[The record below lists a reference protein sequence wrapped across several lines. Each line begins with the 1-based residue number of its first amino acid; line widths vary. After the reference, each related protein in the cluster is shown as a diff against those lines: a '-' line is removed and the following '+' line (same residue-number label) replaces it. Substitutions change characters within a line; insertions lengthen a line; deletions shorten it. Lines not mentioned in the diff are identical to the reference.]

1 METQLVVD
9 EKDLVDSFSIILSEL
24 CQDQLINEMTI
35 AEDLHRPVY
44 LALSKLIEFEQI
56 IANYIIQ
63 NLSKVLPI
71 FSKCLSRAQ
80 ELIKDRLK
88 EDMSQ
93 LRVKFNLHLRIDCQ
107 GLMHINQIFRTKVPK
122 CTDIGKFISFK
133 GTVVRTGM
141 VKMLE
146 TRKLYECGKCS
157 TLVSQSYD
165 REQYNSIPKP
175 IICTAGSAPGAE
187 PCDSTKFKMIA
198 TDAGDI
204 ANSCKDYQE
213 VKVQEH
219 VGKLA
224 VGTIPRSIIVI
235 LEDDLVDTCKAGDDI
250 TISGLVFQRFKTFY
264 KSDRC
269 LVEIA
274 LFSNHLKVH
283 NEQKT
288 SLLSDQFELEFK
300 LFWENYKTKPFTA
313 RDQILKSFCPKIYG
327 LFIVKLAV
335 MLVLC
340 GGVAK
345 YDQSGLKLR
354 GDPHILLVGDP
365 GTGKSQFLRYAAHV
379 SPRAV
384 LTTGIGSTN
393 AGLTV
398 AAVRDGG
405 EWQLEA
411 GALVLAD
418 RGLCCI
424 DEFGSIRENDKTA
437 IHEAMEQQTVSVA
450 KAGMVCKLNSR
461 CSVLAATNPKGKYD
475 PTQNLEVNIALGSP
489 LLSRFDVI
497 IVLLDSQNLEW
508 DNTISNFILNNEIS
522 KNEVEKEQLKNK
534 TVFPNDVEN
543 NANDKQSNHGENTKL
558 WNLEMIQA
566 YISYTKIKFQP
577 KMTENS
583 NLVLKSYYQLQRNS
597 DVRNVARTTVRL
609 LESLIR
615 LSQAHAR
622 LTCKNEV
629 SISDAIIAIMLIES
643 SMQTSALMK
652 ITSALHAGFSKDPEL
667 EHFNIE
673 CAVLEKLGLEYLMP
687 KQPTNLEEEA
697 NLNSNNELRNFSP
710 AENQENLS
718 PNISSMAQNTPK
730 KSILS
735 QATGSEVFVSQW
747 EESPNQ
753 ISKKIKMDLEKFK
766 YTNPQVEKEETL
778 ESINNG
784 DDLENVMSCL
794 LEEERENKEPEKDS
808 GKRRENYNEEIDIEE
823 LDNMMME
830 FADDQADFNDI
841 DICNSANSSFPNP
854 SLSLGKTPN
863 S

>member
-133 GTVVRTGM
+133 GKITV
-141 VKMLE
+141 LS
-146 TRKLYECGKCS
+146 RKLIGNKKGLLYGRGC
-157 TLVSQSYD
+157 QSYD

-187 PCDSTKFKMIA
+187 PCD
-198 TDAGDI
+198 I

-219 VGKLA
+219 

-450 KAGMVCKLNSR
+450 KAGM
-461 CSVLAATNPKGKYD
+461 YD

-794 LEEERENKEPEKDS
+794 LEERENKEPEKDS